1 MGGAN
6 VKPRTNSAVIK
17 GRWLLTLLCGSSPPE
32 EELISQSFST
42 SWSVTVNHHT
52 AQQLSVYTHCTSHSS
67 LHANISVDFECCF
80 KLLCETAKNNFSQ
93 CFEYK

>member
-67 LHANISVDFECCF
+67 LHASISVEFECCF
-80 KLLCETAKNNFSQ
+80 
-93 CFEYK
+93 